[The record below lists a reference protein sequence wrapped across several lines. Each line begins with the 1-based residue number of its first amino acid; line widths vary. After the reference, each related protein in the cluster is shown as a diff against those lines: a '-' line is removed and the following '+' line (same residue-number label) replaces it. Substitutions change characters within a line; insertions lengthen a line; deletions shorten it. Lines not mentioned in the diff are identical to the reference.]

1 MKNLLSTLVF
11 VLGISLIAHSQ
22 HAKPGILLEP
32 ATWEFERF
40 ELPPSF
46 APEITYKGAEEIRF
60 APGMFNKDSA
70 NYFSYVFVAQIDQIT
85 PITQKD
91 IQNYLVWYYKG
102 LCSVTAKDRKLTIDS
117 TKITAEV
124 KRKVTE
130 VSKESG
136 YEATVN
142 VFGVF
147 ADGAPVKLNMEI
159 LVKDNLAT
167 KKTFL
172 VFLAS
177 PRDKKDPIWKDLH
190 DAAIKGIRMA
200 LGKTLQ
206 AAGK

>member
-1 MKNLLSTLVF
+1 MLYFRSMKNLFVTLSLI
-11 VLGISLIAHSQ
+11 LGLSLIANSQ
-22 HAKPGILLEP
+22 HAKPEILLEP
-32 ATWEFERF
+32 ANWEFERF

-46 APEITYKGAEEIRF
+46 APQITYKGFEELRF

-70 NYFSYVFVAQIDQIT
+70 NYFSYAFVAQIDKIT
-85 PITQKD
+85 PILQKD

-102 LCSVTAKDRKLTIDS
+102 LCSVTAKDRKLPIDS
-117 TKITAEV
+117 TKITADV
-124 KRKVTE
+124 KKKAAGASNETV
-130 VSKESG
+130 

-159 LVKDNLAT
+159 TVVNNTAA

-177 PRDKKDPIWKDLH
+177 PKDKKDPIWKELYDIGKNG
-190 DAAIKGIRMA
+190 IKIA
-200 LGKTLQ
+200 LK
-206 AAGK
+206 K